1 MPNKP
6 GANRRRMTL
15 WLDRTTLE
23 QWRRYYDRRANPGNR
38 RIEEL
43 MREEIR
49 RLEEIGEANARQ
61 GDANPLAGAETPT
74 QGH

>member
-15 WLDRTTLE
+15 WLDRATLE
-23 QWRRYYDRRANPGNR
+23 KWRRYYDRLANPGNR

-43 MREEIR
+43 MLEEIR
-49 RLEEIGEANARQ
+49 RLEELGEANARQ
-61 GDANPLAGAETPT
+61 GDANRPT
-74 QGH
+74 QTEEATKYG